1 MDNEFDDDVACSLL
15 FMSFD
20 FHFQPTVG
28 LITFPGMR
36 RPRVCMPA
44 SLRSFFTVSGVRRDL
59 SLDRWRVRIERV
71 ASVRQTR
78 VKYSTFYCF
87 LSRLPAKALGR
98 SVPERSQR
106 ISGCARKPG
115 LIHGTVG

>member
-59 SLDRWRVRIERV
+59 SLDRWRGAHRTRCKRSATCHLFDVLLL
-71 ASVRQTR
+71 SVSATG
-78 VKYSTFYCF
+78 KGAWT
-87 LSRLPAKALGR
+87 
-98 SVPERSQR
+98 
-106 ISGCARKPG
+106 ICA
-115 LIHGTVG
+115 